1 MILCNVEREVSDKQ
15 NQVEIVSLWGI
26 ILTIR
31 ANMKATSDE
40 MYVGKVSGKIGS
52 KNCQCGSDIENGEN
66 EGLWAI
72 YMLPRPWG
80 DKEQK

>member
-1 MILCNVEREVSDKQ
+1 
-15 NQVEIVSLWGI
+15 
-26 ILTIR
+26 
-31 ANMKATSDE
+31 MKATSDE

-52 KNCQCGSDIENGEN
+52 KNRQCGSDIENNGEN